1 MFIENKQKNL
11 VVTFWNLVPFAFLS
25 EPFIV
30 VYFFRVCPTL
40 CNNNVKK
47 NDERAEIIQE
57 G

>member
-47 NDERAEIIQE
+47 NDERAEII
-57 G
+57 